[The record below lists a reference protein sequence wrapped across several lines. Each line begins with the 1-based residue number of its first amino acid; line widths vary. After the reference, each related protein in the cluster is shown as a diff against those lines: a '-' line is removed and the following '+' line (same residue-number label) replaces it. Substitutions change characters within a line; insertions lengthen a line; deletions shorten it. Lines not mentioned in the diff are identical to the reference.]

1 MVLPARNCI
10 RARRV
15 YVFSHHLTARSEIAA
30 MPLDDQAIEH
40 EVPGAGLS
48 LMSCRLK
55 PLPCTLATPEYS
67 AHESCLMD
75 DHSLAL
81 TTERAVGDNLGFAHI
96 CANRF
101 DQRVQTTKRNPTAQ
115 RESTAAA
122 SSAANRRVAGSALP

>member
-55 PLPCTLATPEYS
+55 PLPRTLTTPEYS

-75 DHSLAL
+75 DHSSHSLRNAL
-81 TTERAVGDNLGFAHI
+81 SVTTLGLRTI
-96 CANRF
+96 CANRS
-101 DQRVQTTKRNPTAQ
+101 DQRVPTTKRNPT
-115 RESTAAA
+115 
-122 SSAANRRVAGSALP
+122 VAGSALP